1 VSNPRSYAILYRNN
15 LDSERLSMWC
25 RGIRG
30 ATTVDNNTKEDILA
44 AGKELLQKMVEAN
57 GIVPENVACAIFT
70 TTPDLNAEFPAA
82 SARQLGWS
90 NTALLCAQEMDVPGS
105 LQKCLRILVLY
116 NTEKSADEIV
126 HVYIKGATKLKGAL
140 KGKG

>member
-1 VSNPRSYAILYRNN
+1 
-15 LDSERLSMWC
+15 MWC

-30 ATTVDNNTKEDILA
+30 ATTVDKNTKEDILS

-82 SARQLGWS
+82 AARQLGWPNS
-90 NTALLCAQEMDVPGS
+90 ALLCAQEMNVPDS
-105 LQKCLRILVLY
+105 LKKCLRILILY
-116 NTEKSADEIV
+116 NTEKSTEEIV
-126 HVYIKGATKLKGAL
+126 HVYIKGATTLKGASAQ
-140 KGKG
+140 KK